1 VTFPAQ
7 PSLLPM
13 TAESVL
19 NHLIRSTMATFHAAI
34 VATHF

>member
-1 VTFPAQ
+1 
-7 PSLLPM
+7 M

-34 VATHF
+34 LATHSSISIPI